1 MLRWIII
8 PKEVK
13 TMGWDGDALAG
24 QMEDVLE
31 RQQATADARAL
42 RGTSTPEERA
52 RSAQFESLRVS
63 RSRIMTQLSGATN
76 PSHRAVLERALKS
89 INDQMAE
96 DESRS

>member
-1 MLRWIII
+1 MA
-8 PKEVK
+8 
-13 TMGWDGDALAG
+13 WDGDALAG
-24 QMEDVLE
+24 QMEDVFE
-31 RQQATADARAL
+31 RQQAVADARAV
-42 RGTSTPEERA
+42 RGASTLEERV

-96 DESRS
+96 DEARG